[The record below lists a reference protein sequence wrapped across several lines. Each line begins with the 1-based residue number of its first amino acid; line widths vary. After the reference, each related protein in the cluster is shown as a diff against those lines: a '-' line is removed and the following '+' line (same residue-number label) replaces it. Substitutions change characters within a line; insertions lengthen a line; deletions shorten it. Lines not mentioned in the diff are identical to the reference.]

1 MTLIGCCS
9 TDVVPGVALAVASMV
24 SWAAAV
30 VLAWSV
36 RDGLTTGSPQPVAVA
51 IARIARIG
59 TETPTRRMSTLRGL

>member
-1 MTLIGCCS
+1 
-9 TDVVPGVALAVASMV
+9 MV

-30 VLAWSV
+30 VLARSV
-36 RDGLTTGSPQPVAVA
+36 GDGLTTGSPQPVAAA